1 MFGSASLILVFIIVL
16 TAYGIRRC
24 LRRKIQISHSST
36 QTYKIE
42 ACQYDEIDE
51 DQIIHVHDVE
61 IAATDE
67 IHVTDIDSD
76 YEQPENSVIRP
87 GSNSDQMNLPS
98 ASSSEGSENDIDE
111 NDTFAKDLIL
121 ISYKQLT
128 GDRSLPLPYDT
139 LETVVN

>member
-1 MFGSASLILVFIIVL
+1 MIFAISIVF
-16 TAYGIRRC
+16 TAYGVRRC
-24 LRRKIQISHSST
+24 LRRKIQINHSST

-42 ACQYDEIDE
+42 ASQYDEIDE

-61 IAATDE
+61 MAATDE
-67 IHVTDIDSD
+67 IHVTDIDSY
-76 YEQPENSVIRP
+76 YEQPENLVIRQR
-87 GSNSDQMNLPS
+87 SNSDQMNLPS
-98 ASSSEGSENDIDE
+98 VSSSESSENDIDE
-111 NDTFAKDLIL
+111 NDTFTKDLIL